1 MMNEISK
8 MVNMWTVISFL
19 INQIKTNQLNS
30 VMLDASE
37 DNYGFKE
44 L

>member
-19 INQIKTNQLNS
+19 INQIKTNQLS